1 MNDIADIYDGT
12 HQTPNYQNQGIKF
25 LSVENIKTLDSKK
38 YISEEDFIKDFKTYP
53 EYGDV
58 LMTRI
63 GSVGVTNIINTN
75 EFFAYYV
82 SLALI
87 KPYHSNGLFLKFLI
101 ASLSVQKEIWSKTL
115 HIAFPKKINKNEI
128 GKLNVSLPN
137 LDEQKKLAELLES
150 VESNI
155 TLHQRKLNLLVSI
168 KDAII
173 ERVLPKDSSLYPTL
187 RFNTFEMEWEK
198 SKLGELVSIK
208 TGKLDANEMVENGK
222 YDFYTSGIQKY
233 KINQYAFEGPAIT
246 IAGNGATVGHM
257 HYADGFFNAYQRTYV
272 LSDFSANRG
281 FLFQAI
287 SVSLPSKIRREAR
300 TGNIPYIVLD
310 MLASLDLKLPSINEQ
325 EKIGYLLE
333 QVKKIIDLHADKSQ
347 VLDNIKKLYLHKMF
361 L

>member
-1 MNDIADIYDGT
+1 MYMNG
-12 HQTPNYQNQGIKF
+12 
-25 LSVENIKTLDSKK
+25 DSGAR
-38 YISEEDFIKDFKTYP
+38 SDRFAIKDTTFNEMPIPYP
-53 EYGDV
+53 VFE
-58 LMTRI
+58 
-63 GSVGVTNIINTN
+63 
-75 EFFAYYV
+75 
-82 SLALI
+82 
-87 KPYHSNGLFLKFLI
+87 
-101 ASLSVQKEIWSKTL
+101 
-115 HIAFPKKINKNEI
+115 
-128 GKLNVSLPN
+128 
-137 LDEQKKLAELLES
+137 EQKSIANFISKLDKI
-150 VESNI
+150 I

-272 LSDFSANRG
+272 LSDFSANRE

-333 QVKKIIDLHADKSQ
+333 QVKKIID
-347 VLDNIKKLYLHKMF
+347 
-361 L
+361 